1 MAAASLVAET
11 EVNKVTPVFFG
22 STKSMPL
29 KWPTLD
35 KMEQEMLLKIITGEK
50 PVDYFDEFVT
60 EWNKTCLLYT
70 SFCAITIM
78 FLIRMSI
85 CGAFSEK
92 VQAES
97 SICF

>member
-1 MAAASLVAET
+1 
-11 EVNKVTPVFFG
+11 
-22 STKSMPL
+22 MPL

-70 SFCAITIM
+70 SRC
-78 FLIRMSI
+78 
-85 CGAFSEK
+85 
-92 VQAES
+92 V
-97 SICF
+97 